1 MPTEVVAKQFAR
13 VAGIVQK
20 VNGKS
25 VKKHHIK
32 PIITNSELFLASFV
46 QSPDVFVAQCVLYKT
61 KYTYI
66 ENLTFNS
73 MMFCTLLCNRNK
85 INDLSCLQMLSCITS
100 LYAERQSLLDS
111 TLNDSRASK
120 STKPQVNSGLLAL
133 LGAAHMEVW
142 QQCYRIAGFLYTDF
156 ATLKKWPVS
165 FSRLQRIAL
174 LAHYLSVSLTHRQH
188 IKPISF
194 IAALKK
200 LVQACPQGWAD
211 ELDGLL
217 DYPGEVI
224 PGSIVKSTAKPP
236 GVVLAA
242 SKRKLLVS
250 ELNKN
255 AQQPPPLQ
263 KIYMANVT
271 KSHGAQV
278 LAGFSQIHNWWG
290 NEYHQEKGKF
300 DSPKIDTFPLDKP
313 PKALLEVQKH
323 LNADQV
329 DIDKLAEQ
337 ISSEPAFS
345 EYLKHTATLSNRNK
359 LPIQHVKHGL
369 MMHGYVR
376 ANNLLIEQALLLR
389 LNQSYFPLQQDFTQ
403 FTRLASQVAFNL
415 AAANNDVTPEQASNL
430 VCFACS
436 GLFTQQS
443 LKTRTTWAID
453 DHHAFSIGN
462 LFTVRQSENL
472 VKHAITLC
480 QTWQQP
486 TLFIHAIEHH
496 RQMPQENKQK
506 PLTKILSTILGL
518 SLCGARA
525 AFFSDKTDCE
535 LTQGYLNQGLA
546 LLKLSENNYQSAIH
560 QSLALCHTHRK
571 VS

>member
-20 VNGKS
+20 VNDKP
-25 VKKHHIK
+25 VEKNHIK

-46 QSPDVFVAQCVLYKT
+46 QSPDIFAAQCVLYKS
-61 KYTYI
+61 KYSYV

-73 MMFCTLLCNRNK
+73 MMFCALLCNRNK
-85 INDLSCLQMLSCITS
+85 INDLSCQQMLSCITT
-100 LYAERQSLLDS
+100 LYAERQTTIHATFNDKSSDS
-111 TLNDSRASK
+111 
-120 STKPQVNSGLLAL
+120 KPHINTGLLAV

-142 QQCYRIAGFLYTDF
+142 QHCYRIAGFLFNDYSRLTH
-156 ATLKKWPVS
+156 WPTS
-165 FSRLQRIAL
+165 FSRLQRIVL
-174 LAHYLSVSLTHRQH
+174 LSHYLSVSLTYRKNV
-188 IKPISF
+188 KPLSF
-194 IAALKK
+194 INGLKK
-200 LVQACPQGWAD
+200 LMQACPEEWAG
-211 ELDGLL
+211 ELDKLL
-217 DYPGEVI
+217 EYPGEVI
-224 PGSIVKSTAKPP
+224 PGSIVRTISKSP
-236 GVVLAA
+236 GVVLAT
-242 SKRKLLVS
+242 SERKLLVS
-250 ELNKN
+250 KLNKGT
-255 AQQPPPLQ
+255 QQSPPLQ
-263 KIYMANVT
+263 KMYMANIT
-271 KSHGAQV
+271 TSHGAQLV
-278 LAGFSQIHNWWG
+278 RGFSQIHQWW
-290 NEYHQEKGKF
+290 NEEYEQEKVEF
-300 DSPKIDTFPLDKP
+300 DNPKITTFPLDKP

-359 LPIQHVKHGL
+359 LPIQQVKHGL

-415 AAANNDVTPEQASNL
+415 AATNNDITPEQASNL

-443 LKTRTTWAID
+443 LKTRIKWTID
-453 DHHAFSIGN
+453 DQHAYRIDQ
-462 LFTVRQSENL
+462 LFTFRQSDNL

-486 TLFIHAIEHH
+486 TLFIRAIEHH
-496 RQMPQENKQK
+496 QQMPQDNTQK
-506 PLTKILSTILGL
+506 PMTKILSAILGL
-518 SLCGARA
+518 SICGARA
-525 AFFSDKTDCE
+525 AFFAPNSDCE
-535 LTQGYLNQGLA
+535 STKRYQKEGLA
-546 LLKLSENNYQSAIH
+546 LLKISESDYQSAIN

-571 VS
+571 VL